1 MILFTHW
8 TKSLKLEFGWKIK
21 IRNNL
26 ARKSK
31 WYCVPNISIIFG
43 IEIQSFSDK
52 ITFTMNFNWFG
63 RQFREWWKSLEV
75 SLKSEFFFNFQ
86 FFMSQ
91 CKNFNWLQPF
101 FNALLLCLKNDLE
114 EKELRSMTW
123 KPLRRWFWRISIA
136 WKNQVNNNIYQCLQV
151 YQVVNMMRNFLIF
164 LTFSAVFSLPIEEN
178 IEPKEAKEAEK
189 KIEDDEAARNAR
201 FNFGYSIQVSHN
213 FLKIP
218 QKVYLTV
225 AIFGAKIQI
234 L

>member
-1 MILFTHW
+1 M
-8 TKSLKLEFGWKIK
+8 
-21 IRNNL
+21 
-26 ARKSK
+26 
-31 WYCVPNISIIFG
+31 
-43 IEIQSFSDK
+43 
-52 ITFTMNFNWFG
+52 
-63 RQFREWWKSLEV
+63 
-75 SLKSEFFFNFQ
+75 
-86 FFMSQ
+86 
-91 CKNFNWLQPF
+91 
-101 FNALLLCLKNDLE
+101 
-114 EKELRSMTW
+114 
-123 KPLRRWFWRISIA
+123 
-136 WKNQVNNNIYQCLQV
+136 QV

-225 AIFGAKIQI
+225 AIFSAKIQI

>member
-1 MILFTHW
+1 M
-8 TKSLKLEFGWKIK
+8 
-21 IRNNL
+21 
-26 ARKSK
+26 
-31 WYCVPNISIIFG
+31 
-43 IEIQSFSDK
+43 
-52 ITFTMNFNWFG
+52 
-63 RQFREWWKSLEV
+63 
-75 SLKSEFFFNFQ
+75 
-86 FFMSQ
+86 
-91 CKNFNWLQPF
+91 
-101 FNALLLCLKNDLE
+101 
-114 EKELRSMTW
+114 
-123 KPLRRWFWRISIA
+123 
-136 WKNQVNNNIYQCLQV
+136 QV
-151 YQVVNMMRNFLIF
+151 YQVVNMMQNFLIF

>member
-1 MILFTHW
+1 M
-8 TKSLKLEFGWKIK
+8 
-21 IRNNL
+21 
-26 ARKSK
+26 
-31 WYCVPNISIIFG
+31 
-43 IEIQSFSDK
+43 
-52 ITFTMNFNWFG
+52 
-63 RQFREWWKSLEV
+63 
-75 SLKSEFFFNFQ
+75 
-86 FFMSQ
+86 
-91 CKNFNWLQPF
+91 
-101 FNALLLCLKNDLE
+101 
-114 EKELRSMTW
+114 
-123 KPLRRWFWRISIA
+123 
-136 WKNQVNNNIYQCLQV
+136 QV

>member
-1 MILFTHW
+1 
-8 TKSLKLEFGWKIK
+8 
-21 IRNNL
+21 
-26 ARKSK
+26 
-31 WYCVPNISIIFG
+31 
-43 IEIQSFSDK
+43 
-52 ITFTMNFNWFG
+52 
-63 RQFREWWKSLEV
+63 
-75 SLKSEFFFNFQ
+75 
-86 FFMSQ
+86 
-91 CKNFNWLQPF
+91 
-101 FNALLLCLKNDLE
+101 
-114 EKELRSMTW
+114 MTW

-151 YQVVNMMRNFLIF
+151 YQVVNMMQNILIF